1 MMTTQ
6 TTHAD
11 SNRTEGK
18 LNVLEDH
25 SLNMTELKNAFGT
38 SRNTF
43 GLFFA
48 FAPFMPQTAK
58 RWKCVCV
65 FFECVLCG
73 DETDTSNFSSTS

>member
-1 MMTTQ
+1 M

-18 LNVLEDH
+18 LNVIEDH
-25 SLNMTELKNAFGT
+25 SLDMTELKNAFGT

-43 GLFFA
+43 GLSFA
-48 FAPFMPQTAK
+48 FVPFMPQTAK
-58 RWKCVCV
+58 RWNCVCDCVCV

-73 DETDTSNFSSTS
+73 DETNTSKLSSTS